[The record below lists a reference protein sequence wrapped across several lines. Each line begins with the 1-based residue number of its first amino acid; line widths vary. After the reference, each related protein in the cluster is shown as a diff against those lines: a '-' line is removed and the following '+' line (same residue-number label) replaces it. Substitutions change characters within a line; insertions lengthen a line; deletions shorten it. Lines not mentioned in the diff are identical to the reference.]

1 MVLVKDV
8 CIGRLHFTAKVV
20 QDILKAEGLRVSG
33 ARDVS
38 NVTKHI
44 RLRFEHFATRVRGA
58 PDRPNAGG
66 LFIWRHK
73 KVNMVIALT
82 CANAAANE
90 VCC

>member
-1 MVLVKDV
+1 M

-38 NVTKHI
+38 NVTKHA
-44 RLRFEHFATRVRGA
+44 LLCFEHFATRFRGA
-58 PDRPNAGG
+58 PDRPNASG
-66 LFIWRHK
+66 LCIWRHK
-73 KVNMVIALT
+73 KVSRVIPLI
-82 CANAAANE
+82 CSNATADE